1 MNKIMVIGVSAGA
14 GKSTFARELGVRTGL
29 PVHHL
34 DAHFWNAGWVE
45 STPEEFIEKTAILL
59 REKEWIIDGNYSAT
73 FEMRAAEADTMI
85 YLELP
90 LRVCLYRV
98 LKRWV
103 SNLGHTRPDMPES
116 CEEKMDKEFLS
127 FIIRTYATRKV
138 KMRHRLQQFEEA
150 RPGNRSIILRGK
162 RQIEG
167 FLDTFPV
174 MKGGFS
180 E

>member
-1 MNKIMVIGVSAGA
+1 MKKIMVIGVSAGA
-14 GKSTFARELGVRTGL
+14 GKTTFARELGCRLNL

-34 DAHFWNAGWVE
+34 DAHFWNSGWVE
-45 STPEEFIEKTAILL
+45 STREEFAGKTALL
-59 REKEWIIDGNYSAT
+59 LQENQWIIDGNYSAT

-103 SNLGHTRPDMPES
+103 TNIGSTRPDMPDG
-116 CEEKMDKEFLS
+116 CEEKIDREFLS
-127 FIIRTYATRKV
+127 FIIRTYKERKV
-138 KMRHRLQQFEEA
+138 KMQKRLQQFDES
-150 RPGNRSIILRGK
+150 RPGNRSIMLKGQ

-167 FLDTFPV
+167 FLNTIPD
-174 MKGGFS
+174 
-180 E
+180 